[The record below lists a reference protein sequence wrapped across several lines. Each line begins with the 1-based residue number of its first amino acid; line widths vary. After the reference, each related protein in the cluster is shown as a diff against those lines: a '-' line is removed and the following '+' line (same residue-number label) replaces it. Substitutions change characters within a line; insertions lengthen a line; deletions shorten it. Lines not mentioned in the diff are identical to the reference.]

1 MNGFKKF
8 LPVGLTVLL
17 VLSVFASLTSSK
29 NIASADEPERSTFFS
44 TAYVEEAD
52 SYNTASDGDLWAS
65 CWADDG
71 NLYSANG
78 DGKGFSLEGP
88 FADIAVNK
96 ITGTPPNLEGT
107 TIARSD
113 EVGQI
118 WNDPEHYNRKPT
130 GMVCVDGD
138 LYLAVQDLS
147 KDFNDVPS
155 ATIVKSTDKGKTWT
169 WDETEPMFD
178 DYTFTT
184 IMFLDYGQDNEN
196 AKDEYI
202 YAYGLDYNW
211 RDSFND
217 RVQDPTKLYLG
228 RVHKDQIQDRSQ
240 WEFYTGKDSN
250 GTPQWSGNIE
260 ERQPVL
266 QDDRRVYQDTFFTND
281 PKDMTVVSQGSIVY
295 NEPLDRYLYT
305 SWTEY
310 TFEFYESPTPW
321 GPWKRFLSKDYGGYP
336 WTDTK
341 NGGYATTIPSK
352 FISSDGKTMYVQSN
366 TFMGGITNYNFSL
379 RKLVVES
386 TSPSTPSNPKDSYSN
401 LAITGDGTT
410 PINKVAHFGNVDYF
424 HNGTRLESE
433 DSWSNERKTEDW
445 WGYTWK
451 KNYNLNKVDY
461 TTGKM
466 FPDGGWFKEDLK
478 VQVRQNHEWINVS
491 DMSIT
496 PEYPYDNSA
505 GPNKTYTFAFED
517 TWGDGV
523 RIIGVP
529 GGGVTFTSIGELA
542 VYYADDKEPPNTKPF
557 TISNGELSEE
567 DGILVNASVSRTLDT
582 RDHEGKETVIFQL
595 LKNKKQADF
604 VALKKDIQ
612 DAEELSAYFKVKD
625 DLKKYKVKIFTV
637 DSLEKFISGDDYA
650 VLSNELTIAE

>member
-1 MNGFKKF
+1 MNGLKKF
-8 LPVGLTVLL
+8 VPIGLSLL
-17 VLSVFASLTSSK
+17 LTISIFASLTPTK
-29 NIASADEPERSTFFS
+29 KIAKADEPEKSTFFS

-78 DGKGFSLEGP
+78 DGKGFSLDGP

-96 ITGTPPNLEGT
+96 ITGVPPNLEGT

-138 LYLAVQDLS
+138 LYLAVQDLN

-202 YAYGLDYNW
+202 YAYGLDHNW

-266 QDDRRVYQDTFFTND
+266 QDDRRIYQDTFFTND

-352 FISSDGKTMYVQSN
+352 FISADGKTMYVQSN

-379 RKLVVES
+379 RKLVIEP
-386 TSPSTPSNPKDSYSN
+386 TSQSTPSNPKDSYSN
-401 LAITGDGTT
+401 LAITGEGTT

-424 HNGTRLESE
+424 NNGIRLESE
-433 DSWSNERKTEDW
+433 DSWNNERKTKDW

-466 FPDGGWFKEDLK
+466 FPDGGWFKENLK
-478 VQVRQNHEWINVS
+478 VQVRQNHEWVDVS
-491 DMSIT
+491 DLSVT

-505 GPNKTYTFAFED
+505 GPNKTYTFTFED

-557 TISNGELSEE
+557 TINNGELSEE
-567 DGILVNASVSRTLDT
+567 GGMLVNASVSRTLDT

-595 LKNKKQADF
+595 LKNENK
-604 VALKKDIQ
+604 LI
-612 DAEELSAYFKVKD
+612 LW
-625 DLKKYKVKIFTV
+625 L
-637 DSLEKFISGDDYA
+637 
-650 VLSNELTIAE
+650 